1 MEIEKKLPDRKHPRL
16 DNYDYSSAGAYF
28 VTICTHNRRCVLSHI
43 VGRGLAPAEENT
55 IRYTRFG
62 RAAAEQLLLLENRYP
77 YLTVDKY
84 VIMPN
89 HIHVIFVLGRN
100 TAGASPRPTL
110 MDIVCT
116 YKSLTTRECKKL
128 GFDGRLFQASF
139 YEHIIRGNKDYD
151 AVMKYVYENPVRWY
165 YDELYSTE

>member
-1 MEIEKKLPDRKHPRL
+1 
-16 DNYDYSSAGAYF
+16 
-28 VTICTHNRRCVLSHI
+28 
-43 VGRGLAPAEENT
+43 
-55 IRYTRFG
+55 
-62 RAAAEQLLLLENRYP
+62 
-77 YLTVDKY
+77 
-84 VIMPN
+84 MPN

-128 GFDGRLFQASF
+128 VFDGRLFQASF
-139 YEHIIRGNKDYD
+139 YDHIIRGNKDYD